1 MNYVRF
7 MSINELKKYLSGAVL
22 KNSTDWKRRAKN
34 TGSVGFCFFDDS
46 VEPEERLEYLAGV
59 VNTECVAV
67 FERRST
73 EEMKKTSGMYRDP
86 NEIIPDNLFDAL
98 FQEPEMIEVPEYSV
112 EKYSQKDMRLIKAGA
127 PYMMPGS
134 RMEVQWFEW

>member
-46 VEPEERLEYLAGV
+46 VEPAERLGYLTGV

-67 FERRST
+67 FERRSM
-73 EEMKKTSGMYRDP
+73 EEMKKR
-86 NEIIPDNLFDAL
+86 
-98 FQEPEMIEVPEYSV
+98 QECTGIRTRSFRTIFSMCCFRNR
-112 EKYSQKDMRLIKAGA
+112 K
-127 PYMMPGS
+127 
-134 RMEVQWFEW
+134 